1 MGIPPEFFSKSSSRR
16 MPKTFPPSPSPL
28 WVNCISDPVVG
39 DSGSQEISHQISVSS
54 LPPINIRGEVGEVLP
69 GSECASVKTLGWM
82 RLTIGICP
90 FPEME
95 MTMVPFQTSA
105 RQANPHLFAAQ
116 IRCCQVT
123 KTKGTLVCHAARC
136 KGCPPKVPFPNSE
149 IAVNF
154 PISWV
159 KVGLS

>member
-1 MGIPPEFFSKSSSRR
+1 MVWGGPEERFHEAELFSKSSSRR

-54 LPPINIRGEVGEVLP
+54 LPPINIRCEVSQVLP

-90 FPEME
+90 FPEIGNGSL
-95 MTMVPFQTSA
+95 PNF
-105 RQANPHLFAAQ
+105 R
-116 IRCCQVT
+116 
-123 KTKGTLVCHAARC
+123 KTG
-136 KGCPPKVPFPNSE
+136 
-149 IAVNF
+149 
-154 PISWV
+154 
-159 KVGLS
+159 